1 MSGSTSACGDSART
15 SRDWMPESHLR
26 EAPLYGAVPR
36 LEVPGWR
43 ERFGVLAGITG
54 RGSAEGGFDLG
65 LWTQTGDP
73 AGVVMQRWKGL
84 QAATAG
90 FTGIVTAHQIHGAEV
105 AWHQAV
111 QGWLLLDGV
120 DGHATG
126 AAGVL
131 LTVTV
136 ADCIPVYL
144 VDPVGRRIALLHAGW
159 RGVAAGIL
167 GQGLN
172 LLQSRGSRIR
182 DISMHCGVGICG
194 VCYEVGAE
202 VARACG
208 LAADG
213 AGPCH
218 LDLRAALV
226 AQARSGGVADLSTS
240 QFCSAHDSGLFFSHR
255 ASRGRDG
262 RMVAYLGVLP

>member
-1 MSGSTSACGDSART
+1 MSACGDSART
-15 SRDWMPESHLR
+15 SRVWMAESRLR
-26 EAPLYGAVPR
+26 EEALSGAVPR
-36 LEVPGWR
+36 FEVPGWR

-54 RGSAEGGFDLG
+54 RGSPEGGFDLG
-65 LWTQTGDP
+65 LWTPAGDP

-84 QAATAG
+84 RSAATG
-90 FTGIVTAHQIHGAEV
+90 FSGTVSAHQIHGAEV
-105 AWHQAV
+105 AWHQAAR
-111 QGWLLLDGV
+111 GWLLLDGV

-144 VDPVGRRIALLHAGW
+144 VDSVGRRIALLHAGW

-167 GQGLN
+167 VRGLH

-194 VCYEVGAE
+194 LCYEVGAE
-202 VARACG
+202 VAQACG
-208 LAADG
+208 LAPDR

-218 LDLRAALV
+218 LDLRAVLV
-226 AQARSGGVADLSTS
+226 AQASAAGVTDLSTS
-240 QFCSAHDSGLFFSHR
+240 QFCSAHDQGLFFSHR

-262 RMVAYLGVLP
+262 RMVAYLGLLP